1 MSAAASPGRTWPG
14 FVAERRVPVLAA
26 AAAAPVLHGG
36 CRVARV
42 PDMGRAPSSAYF
54 TYMGGQDDS
63 RGQLDAE
70 RYGDRGLDRDLDPVS
85 VKGLLKLR
93 KPMLL
98 LPALLLASTLPVSA
112 QVEKVAMRTSGISC
126 GVCAVVS
133 EVNFKRMPGVDKV
146 VISLSQEAIMLTY
159 KPGAVFSPKAIRD
172 VLEPLKV
179 GVDQFQISARGRVQE
194 QGGKR
199 FFLAGKDR
207 FLLTAT
213 ASVPAIPPDTPVLIE
228 GILNDHAQPME
239 VRVLNFRP
247 LQQ

>member
-1 MSAAASPGRTWPG
+1 M
-14 FVAERRVPVLAA
+14 
-26 AAAAPVLHGG
+26 
-36 CRVARV
+36 
-42 PDMGRAPSSAYF
+42 
-54 TYMGGQDDS
+54 
-63 RGQLDAE
+63 
-70 RYGDRGLDRDLDPVS
+70 
-85 VKGLLKLR
+85 LKLR

-98 LPALLLASTLPVSA
+98 LPALVLASTLPVCA

-199 FFLAGKDR
+199 FFLAGKDK
-207 FLLTAT
+207 FILTAT
-213 ASVPAIPPDTPVLIE
+213 PSVPAIPPDTLVSIE

-239 VRVLNFRP
+239 VKVLNFRP